1 MGDNAHDSIRIENIF
16 RLKWRRPLL
25 IAKMQNLS
33 RHAILKQA
41 NSLSPEEIRAWEY
54 FSATQ
59 RHVASPFM
67 SAHFARA
74 VAESGVDA
82 RVCIVRDHEEITA
95 FFPFL
100 YENKWAS
107 RFGIAQRIGGE
118 LTDAFGLIA
127 NSSFRTSSDEL
138 LRLAK
143 INYLSFSHLDE
154 AQLRHGLAGGQP
166 RVGLR
171 TFIDPQALPVLNSIS
186 SIGKHYLKES
196 ARRTR
201 KLTEEVGPIRF
212 EFNVE
217 SNRSQALE
225 LLIQKKRAQYKS
237 SGAPDS
243 LRESWKRN
251 TLARLLEYRF
261 NTCQGVLSSLY
272 AGDAWIA
279 SHFGIMGNG
288 VLHMWFPVY
297 NQEYSKYSPGRL
309 LLHAIIESCR
319 TAGFNTIDRG
329 EGDTPI
335 KREIAN
341 QEYKLY
347 RGVWQS
353 RSPISPLV
361 HNFNRLRWRFNI

>member
-1 MGDNAHDSIRIENIF
+1 
-16 RLKWRRPLL
+16 
-25 IAKMQNLS
+25 MQNLS
-33 RHAILKQA
+33 RHASLKKA
-41 NSLSPEEIRAWEY
+41 NSLSPEEIRTWEH
-54 FSATQ
+54 FSTTQ
-59 RHVASPFM
+59 RHAASPFM
-67 SAHFARA
+67 SPHFARA
-74 VAESGVDA
+74 VAESGADA
-82 RVCIVRDHEEITA
+82 RVCIIRDRDEITA
-95 FFPFL
+95 FFPFF
-100 YENKWAS
+100 YESKWAS

-118 LTDAFGLIA
+118 LTDTFGVIA
-127 NSSFRTSSDEL
+127 DSGFRTSTDEL

-166 RVGLR
+166 RLGLR
-171 TFIDPQALPVLNSIS
+171 TCLDPQAQPVLDSIP

-196 ARRTR
+196 VRRTR
-201 KLTEEVGPIRF
+201 KLTEEVGPLRF

-217 SNRSQALE
+217 QDRGQALE
-225 LLIQKKRAQYKS
+225 LLIRQKRAQYKS

-243 LRESWKRN
+243 LQESWKRE
-251 TLARLLEYRF
+251 TLAKLLDYRF
-261 NTCQGVLSSLY
+261 DTCQGVLSSLY

-288 VLHMWFPVY
+288 ILHMWFPVY
-297 NQEYSKYSPGRL
+297 NQAYSKYSPGRL

-319 TAGFNTIDRG
+319 AAGFDTIDRG

-341 QEYKLY
+341 QEYQLY

-353 RSPISPLV
+353 RSAISPLV
-361 HNFNRLRWRFNI
+361 HNFHRLKWRLGF